1 MLGEQSLILIAGVLA
16 GRGCVV
22 QELVRWAA
30 LKGRHFE
37 GLLGQFV
44 RHVFVHGP
52 TDQASGKQSQHT
64 GQLQPAFIR
73 CNGSD
78 VHQPLPVRCVRRELT
93 A

>member
-64 GQLQPAFIR
+64 GQLQPAFVSSNR
-73 CNGSD
+73 GE
-78 VHQPLPVRCVRRELT
+78 VHQPFAVGRIRREI
-93 A
+93 AP